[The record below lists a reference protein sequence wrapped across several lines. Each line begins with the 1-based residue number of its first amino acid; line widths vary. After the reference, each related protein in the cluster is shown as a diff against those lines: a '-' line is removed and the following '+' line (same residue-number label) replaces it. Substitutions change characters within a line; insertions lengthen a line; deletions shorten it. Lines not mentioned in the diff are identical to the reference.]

1 MRFRSSLVIIG
12 DNSFIVIRINYNLAG
27 NNSSSEN
34 NYTSKINVQCD
45 GSSILYMTRKSSM
58 LNKDTLSINLSRKNE
73 NNFYIIHQTKEPFSF
88 TIDGTEYSTLKMKS
102 PLTAK
107 QLEDLLYTLAY
118 EEYREGN
125 SYTALNILQKSLK
138 DKYLTDLLLNAFT
151 VKERQSCT
159 DALQAAAHNRRLTI
173 SPRLLGESR
182 LLQGTLSENEP
193 SESSTCLMELLELFE
208 KNGDKYIPIS
218 RDKYKRIGKAFIDN
232 YNCFKIDEA
241 NFLTCGFNDVVFCK
255 EKLNVSIRYKIPG
268 SVTVN
273 PLQAKAVNLTTNIFP
288 SHIFREQTIIKD
300 GYINMEELNLLVT
313 KATLDFLINCNIH
326 DLFTID
332 DTGMNIMVDYIHIKL
347 NLTKIPVISGKYIS
361 NSDNLDYVLDKCFEQ
376 RAAECKQK
384 VLKYF
389 LDKLSKNQKGP
400 KSPYTRQQLWLLKS
414 FGLDDEGIYHSID
427 TRLADEIPHEYRY
440 RFFELSIK
448 GYSTLPKVEHL
459 LNKLNNEEK
468 KLNGPEEIMAR
479 AIKYI
484 LDKKLDSNANE
495 LRRLLEEQKR
505 IIKSCARILAQI
517 RLSKTL
523 LGSWWQGLALDSKD
537 NYVYKNENKTLV
549 IKLERKSTSI

>member
-1 MRFRSSLVIIG
+1 MRFRSSLVSIG
-12 DNSFIVIRINYNLAG
+12 DNSFIVIRFNYNLPS
-27 NNSSSEN
+27 NNSFDEN
-34 NYTSKINVQCD
+34 NSPKINIQCT
-45 GSSILYMTRKSSM
+45 GSTILYMTRKSSI
-58 LNKDTLSINLSRKNE
+58 LNKDALNINLSVKAE
-73 NNFYIIHQTKEPFSF
+73 NKFYIIHPTKEPFSF

-118 EEYREGN
+118 EEYSKGN
-125 SYTALNILQKSLK
+125 SYTALNILRKSLN

-159 DALQAAAHNRRLTI
+159 DALLAAAHNRRLTI
-173 SPRLLGESR
+173 SPKLFGESR
-182 LLQGTLSENEP
+182 LLQGTLSKNDP
-193 SESSTCLMELLELFE
+193 PESSTCLMELLELFE

-232 YNCFKIDEA
+232 YNCFKIHET
-241 NFLTCGFNDVVFCK
+241 NLLTCNFNDIVFSK

-273 PLQAKAVNLTTNIFP
+273 PLQAKVVKLSTNIFP
-288 SHIFREQTIIKD
+288 AHIFREQTIIKD
-300 GYINMEELNLLVT
+300 GYINMEELDLLVT
-313 KATLDFLINCNIH
+313 KVTLDFLINCNIH
-326 DLFTID
+326 DLFTVD
-332 DTGMNIMVDYIHIKL
+332 DSCVSIMGNYIHIKL
-347 NLTKIPVISGKYIS
+347 NLTKIPVIIEKYVS

-376 RAAECKQK
+376 KNAECKQK

-389 LDKLSKNQKGP
+389 LDRLSKNQKH
-400 KSPYTRQQLWLLKS
+400 SSLYTKQQQWLLKS
-414 FGLDDEGIYHSID
+414 FGLDGEGIYHSID
-427 TRLADEIPHEYRY
+427 TKLADEMPHEYRY
-440 RFFELSIK
+440 RFFEFSIK

-484 LDKKLDSNANE
+484 LDKKLDGNTTE

-505 IIKSCARILAQI
+505 IIKSCTRILAQI

-523 LGSWWQGLALDSKD
+523 SGSWWQGLALDSKD